1 MAITPRDNEAFFREV
16 EEGLRQDKFANFW
29 KRYGIATIA
38 LFVLLI
44 GALGG
49 YFWWRNYQAEQSGK
63 LGAELTS
70 ALELTGDRKAAT
82 AKLDPLAKSD
92 TPGYRAA
99 ALLAKANLAIDS
111 NDHAGAAA
119 LYRQIAS
126 DTDLDAAYRDLAT
139 IRLAALEYDKLPPQ
153 QVIDR
158 LKPYAAAGNPWFG
171 SAGEMVA
178 LSYLKLNKPQQAA
191 AIFAAMAKD
200 KKLPDTLRSR
210 ATQMAGSLG
219 VDAVQETA
227 DAQQEGTK

>member
-38 LFVLLI
+38 LVVLLI

-49 YFWWRNYQAEQSGK
+49 FFWWRNHQAEQSGK

-70 ALELTGDRKAAT
+70 ALELTGDKKAAA

-119 LYRQIAS
+119 LFRQIAA
-126 DTDLDAAYRDLAT
+126 DTDLDSAYRDLAT
-139 IRLAALEYDKLPPQ
+139 IRLAALEYDRLPPQ

-171 SAGEMVA
+171 SAGEMTGMA
-178 LSYLKLNKPQQAA
+178 YLKLNKPKDAA
-191 AIFAAMAKD
+191 RIFAAMAKD
-200 KKLPDTLRSR
+200 QKVPETIRNR
-210 ATQMAGSLG
+210 ASMMAGSLG
-219 VDAVQETA
+219 IDAGPPPAPQRER
-227 DAQQEGTK
+227 